1 MVLILLSGNS
11 KIKHDV
17 NGGDGFSELNKL
29 LFGRCNLGKLGRKG
43 KTAFQK
49 TLVCFRLD
57 RCRKRGR
64 VFQWTPWQR
73 KR

>member
-29 LFGRCNLGKLGRKG
+29 LF
-43 KTAFQK
+43 
-49 TLVCFRLD
+49 D
-57 RCRKRGR
+57 
-64 VFQWTPWQR
+64 
-73 KR
+73 